1 MKLRIDMNKVAFGGY
16 LYLALPVL
24 VFFYGWLKLYTALP
38 LSIFLVLSLI
48 FAFKDKKAYS
58 ELVEIPI
65 GFLALMLGISI
76 FWVYMSGIGGFVWQR
91 PDWQA
96 RNAVLHDLINY
107 SWPVVYET
115 GGGLSYYL
123 CYWMIPALVGKF
135 AGWNAANIALF
146 AWSVIGVL
154 LAQLLLVAHFM
165 SRNSSQDACKS
176 ETHIGDQNKDKHIS
190 DTEDTCENGKITRKE
205 DVSSAEKSSHLLVAL
220 AIFVLW
226 GGLNVAGQLLVF
238 LKGKGTMDLNS
249 IYGWSQFQYTPNN
262 ALLEWVF
269 NQAVPAW
276 IVAGLFLRERR
287 FKCVTSY
294 GLLLMLL
301 IPYSPFAALG
311 FVPLLLADAVKR
323 RFKGF
328 FSISNIFAVLAIL
341 PIFFAYYTCN
351 GALSGQTGTTA
362 VSAAGSMATSEGVA
376 PQSSLIS
383 LYLLDGK
390 TLPYTLAVLVIFYV
404 LEVGIYAALIWR
416 RNRRDYMFLT
426 TIIWLFFIPLIKIG
440 PTRDF
445 MLRGSIIPL
454 FMLMTYVLE
463 TLLDGPERSFVA
475 GHRCITAHFIY
486 AALVIATLIGLYSG
500 AGDFILTAR
509 NTADSN
515 IRNIADDLGTMNATD
530 NQEWIEYTA
539 GSTYVAEDAD
549 DTLFFGKLAKQP

>member
-1 MKLRIDMNKVAFGGY
+1 MKTKLRISLNKVALIAY
-16 LYLALPVL
+16 LYLILPVI
-24 VFFYGWLKLYTALP
+24 FFFLGWLKLYFAVP
-38 LSIFLVLSLI
+38 LSAALVLSL
-48 FAFKDKKAYS
+48 FFSAKQNKSKDDFI
-58 ELVEIPI
+58 EIPI
-65 GFLALMLGISI
+65 GQLALMLVISLA
-76 FWVYMSGIGGFVWQR
+76 WVYMSGIGGFVWQR

-107 SWPVVYET
+107 PWPVVYET

-123 CYWMIPALVGKF
+123 CYWMIPALVGKL
-135 AGWNAANIALF
+135 AGWNAANMALF
-146 AWSVIGVL
+146 AWSELGVL
-154 LAQLLLVAHFM
+154 LVQLLLVGHFKV
-165 SRNSSQDACKS
+165 RC
-176 ETHIGDQNKDKHIS
+176 GDLKTTLIP
-190 DTEDTCENGKITRKE
+190 
-205 DVSSAEKSSHLLVAL
+205 LVF
-220 AIFVLW
+220 ILW
-226 GGLNVAGQLLVF
+226 GGLNVVGQLLVF

-269 NQAVPAW
+269 NQAVPSW
-276 IVAGLFLRERR
+276 IVAGLFLYERKMNESSAR
-287 FKCVTSY
+287 NNIGEGVSGKLLHGDLNWCDKKFGHENIGNYV
-294 GLLLMLL
+294 LLLMLL

-328 FSISNIFAVLAIL
+328 FSTSNIFAVLAIL

-351 GALSGQTGTTA
+351 GALSGA
-362 VSAAGSMATSEGVA
+362 
-376 PQSSLIS
+376 SLIS

-390 TLPYTLAVLVIFYV
+390 TLPYTLAVLVIFYI
-404 LEVGIYAALIWR
+404 LEVGIYAVLIWHG
-416 RNRRDYMFLT
+416 NRRDYMFLT
-426 TIIWLFFIPLIKIG
+426 IIIWLVFIPLIKIG

-475 GHRCITAHFIY
+475 GHRCNTARFIY
-486 AALVIATLIGLYSG
+486 AALVIATLIGMYSG
-500 AGDFILTAR
+500 VGDFILTAR
-509 NTADSN
+509 NSADSN
-515 IRNIADDLGTMNATD
+515 IRNVADNLGTMNTTD

-539 GSTYVAEDAD
+539 GSTYVSENAD

>member
-1 MKLRIDMNKVAFGGY
+1 MNKVAFGGY

-24 VFFYGWLKLYTALP
+24 VFFYGWLKLYIALP

-65 GFLALMLGISI
+65 GFLALMLVISI

-123 CYWMIPALVGKF
+123 CYWMIPALVGKL

-154 LAQLLLVAHFM
+154 LVEFLLLAHFF
-165 SRNSSQDACKS
+165 DKS
-176 ETHIGDQNKDKHIS
+176 GATTARMII
-190 DTEDTCENGKITRKE
+190 
-205 DVSSAEKSSHLLVAL
+205 VL
-220 AIFVLW
+220 AVFVLW
-226 GGLNVAGQLLVF
+226 GGLNVVGQLLVF

-276 IVAGLFLRERR
+276 IVTGLFLRERR

-311 FVPLLLADAVKR
+311 FVPLLLADTVKH

-328 FSISNIFAVLAIL
+328 FSLSNILPVLAIL

-390 TLPYTLAVLVIFYV
+390 TLPYTLAVLVIFYI

-463 TLLDGPERSFVA
+463 
-475 GHRCITAHFIY
+475 
-486 AALVIATLIGLYSG
+486 ALVDGTERGRIKMHDSVDSGTNETAAELNANSNTIKLQCNTNHSFTEPRLMYALLILATLIGLYSG

-509 NTADSN
+509 NTADPN
-515 IRNIADDLGTMNATD
+515 IRNIVDGLGTMNITD